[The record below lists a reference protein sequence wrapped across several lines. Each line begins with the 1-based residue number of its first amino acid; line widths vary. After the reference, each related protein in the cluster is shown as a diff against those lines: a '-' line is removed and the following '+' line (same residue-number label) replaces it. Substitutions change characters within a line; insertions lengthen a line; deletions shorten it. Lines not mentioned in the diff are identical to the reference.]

1 MPHTHTDAHTQA
13 QPHRVTPPH
22 TRAHMPGPLPPS
34 DVPSAL
40 LHAQDALSHPEAMAP
55 GHPDAATSVHLP
67 SRGRAPTSPGSLTTA
82 GPAREWQPRCG
93 PERAG
98 HEREAGLRGAG
109 GSVGLRQA
117 SSRISPPRPPR
128 RGAWGQGQS
137 ASGPGEV
144 AFFVNLDELEA
155 RRSSGRSGQ
164 ENWKSFKG
172 LGPGPGSAPSRTP
185 PAARLPDP
193 ARGRGPRTTGPRAAG
208 SSPTKPGLL
217 LCQILI
223 KRILIMISGGN
234 LAARPGRPPGPPPA
248 TGKTRMARVTL
259 GKGQHIVLQLWESAR
274 CADISLK

>member
-1 MPHTHTDAHTQA
+1 MPTQAHTRTNTHRDTCARTHPHTQTHVHTNTHAHRPGPDRTWTHPITHTHTDAHTQA

-137 ASGPGEV
+137 ASG
-144 AFFVNLDELEA
+144 A
-155 RRSSGRSGQ
+155 RAK
-164 ENWKSFKG
+164 W
-172 LGPGPGSAPSRTP
+172 L
-185 PAARLPDP
+185 
-193 ARGRGPRTTGPRAAG
+193 
-208 SSPTKPGLL
+208 
-217 LCQILI
+217 
-223 KRILIMISGGN
+223 
-234 LAARPGRPPGPPPA
+234 
-248 TGKTRMARVTL
+248 
-259 GKGQHIVLQLWESAR
+259 
-274 CADISLK
+274 SL

>member
-1 MPHTHTDAHTQA
+1 MPTQAHTRTNTHRDTHVRAHTPTHRHTCTCTQTHMHTGLVLIAHGHTPHTHTQA

-128 RGAWGQGQS
+128 RGVWGQGQS
-137 ASGPGEV
+137 ASG
-144 AFFVNLDELEA
+144 A
-155 RRSSGRSGQ
+155 RAK
-164 ENWKSFKG
+164 W
-172 LGPGPGSAPSRTP
+172 L
-185 PAARLPDP
+185 
-193 ARGRGPRTTGPRAAG
+193 
-208 SSPTKPGLL
+208 
-217 LCQILI
+217 
-223 KRILIMISGGN
+223 
-234 LAARPGRPPGPPPA
+234 
-248 TGKTRMARVTL
+248 
-259 GKGQHIVLQLWESAR
+259 
-274 CADISLK
+274 SL